1 MKQKEHSKLNYRK
14 LTFNVLTFR
23 IIIPFLNRI
32 NDRQTAERERKF
44 FTQKRPFYWLDV
56 SGLTRILYMENV
68 FGFFMQTRILIFR
81 AFLRKRKCTLNVF
94 WPFYCLFLSTNPPRH
109 TIVHFLLFS
118 NIKMQFKE
126 MVLKIFLFPNLT
138 VFLRSRKCK
147 TKIKISQLKCF
158 E

>member
-1 MKQKEHSKLNYRK
+1 MKQKEHSQLNYRK

-68 FGFFMQTRILIFR
+68 FGFFMQTRILIYR
-81 AFLRKRKCTLNVF
+81 AFLRKRKCT
-94 WPFYCLFLSTNPPRH
+94 
-109 TIVHFLLFS
+109 
-118 NIKMQFKE
+118 
-126 MVLKIFLFPNLT
+126 
-138 VFLRSRKCK
+138 RKH
-147 TKIKISQLKCF
+147 
-158 E
+158 

>member
-1 MKQKEHSKLNYRK
+1 MTDKPLKENASS
-14 LTFNVLTFR
+14 
-23 IIIPFLNRI
+23 
-32 NDRQTAERERKF
+32 

-138 VFLRSRKCK
+138 VFLRGRKCK

-158 E
+158 LNDLLCKCTNHR